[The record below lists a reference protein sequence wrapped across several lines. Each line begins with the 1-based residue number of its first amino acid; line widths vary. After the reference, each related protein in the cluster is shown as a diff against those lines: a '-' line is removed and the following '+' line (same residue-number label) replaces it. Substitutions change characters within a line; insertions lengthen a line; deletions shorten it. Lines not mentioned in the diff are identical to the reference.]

1 MIAHTI
7 YNAKNSNI
15 FKNIYVTT
23 DSLKIKKISEF
34 YGAKV
39 PKLRSKKLSRDKVGI
54 QDVLINFIKLNDLTK
69 EKYFFFI
76 YATAIL
82 VTKRMIRDAFKKFKK
97 QNCDFLI
104 GVQEFQSNPL
114 RALTI
119 KNDSIKFVENI
130 YSKKNTNKIK
140 KFYHDAGSFFVFK
153 TKKILENPKFLPKRT
168 SYFLHK
174 KYEVCDIDDKEDLK
188 LAKILLKNK

>member
-1 MIAHTI
+1 MTLLRR
-7 YNAKNSNI
+7 NI
-15 FKNIYVTT
+15 
-23 DSLKIKKISEF
+23 
-34 YGAKV
+34 
-39 PKLRSKKLSRDKVGI
+39 
-54 QDVLINFIKLNDLTK
+54 
-69 EKYFFFI
+69 FFI

-140 KFYHDAGSFFVFK
+140 KFYHDAGSFFVF
-153 TKKILENPKFLPKRT
+153 
-168 SYFLHK
+168 
-174 KYEVCDIDDKEDLK
+174 
-188 LAKILLKNK
+188 